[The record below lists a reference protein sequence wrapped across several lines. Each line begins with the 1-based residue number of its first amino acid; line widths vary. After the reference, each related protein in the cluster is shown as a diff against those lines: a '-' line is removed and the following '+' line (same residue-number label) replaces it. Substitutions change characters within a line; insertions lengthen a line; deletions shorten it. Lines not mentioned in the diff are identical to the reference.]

1 MSPSMLFG
9 SVMILNTASVG
20 VDELRVSFGLKSG
33 RKEALET
40 HDARRTRNTGIPV
53 SVEMKMEMEMIRIA
67 TVTALAELGSWHY
80 RTFFAC
86 PHCADGN
93 RVLFTKRS

>member
-40 HDARRTRNTGIPV
+40 HDARRTEPWHSGFRGDEDGDGDDPDRHDDGSCRARV
-53 SVEMKMEMEMIRIA
+53 V
-67 TVTALAELGSWHY
+67 ALSDFLCVPSLRRWQ
-80 RTFFAC
+80 
-86 PHCADGN
+86 
-93 RVLFTKRS
+93 